1 LLDKG
6 LHPLKISDG
15 FERACELAVQKLESI
30 SEEVDIEENDH
41 QFLKAAAMTSLGSKV
56 VSNFKKNLADI
67 TTEAI
72 LTVADLKRKD
82 VNFELIK
89 INGKTGGFKS
99 LILSK
104 LQDL

>member
-1 LLDKG
+1 
-6 LHPLKISDG
+6 
-15 FERACELAVQKLESI
+15 
-30 SEEVDIEENDH
+30 
-41 QFLKAAAMTSLGSKV
+41 MTSLGSKV

-89 INGKTGGFKS
+89 INGKTGGFKYF
-99 LILSK
+99 LILNYRIYERYLIDSWYF
-104 LQDL
+104 D